1 MSRMTEARGAFL
13 KIHILVQIIFVAI
26 DFLPYIC
33 PFFSVFSE
41 EEPDLNN
48 ELEISTAETV
58 ETIVTQLM
66 EKQRAARA
74 AALNK
79 QVRSTSSH
87 CVQKS

>member
-1 MSRMTEARGAFL
+1 MPYANTPSVTITE
-13 KIHILVQIIFVAI
+13 
-26 DFLPYIC
+26 
-33 PFFSVFSE
+33 
-41 EEPDLNN
+41 LNN

-79 QVRSTSSH
+79 QVLIHHLVIYERFFYG
-87 CVQKS
+87 K

>member
-1 MSRMTEARGAFL
+1 MS
-13 KIHILVQIIFVAI
+13 I
-26 DFLPYIC
+26 
-33 PFFSVFSE
+33 FSVFSE

-79 QVRSTSSH
+79 QVR
-87 CVQKS
+87 

>member
-1 MSRMTEARGAFL
+1 MLNHISVKLFL
-13 KIHILVQIIFVAI
+13 LMI
-26 DFLPYIC
+26 
-33 PFFSVFSE
+33 SVFSE
-41 EEPDLNN
+41 EEPELNN

-79 QVRSTSSH
+79 QVLHHLLSNQSFLKPIFLP
-87 CVQKS
+87 VKYYKVEF

>member
-1 MSRMTEARGAFL
+1 MSFL
-13 KIHILVQIIFVAI
+13 YTAPNLLCV
-26 DFLPYIC
+26 
-33 PFFSVFSE
+33 FSVFSE

-79 QVRSTSSH
+79 QVID
-87 CVQKS
+87 

>member
-1 MSRMTEARGAFL
+1 MLNHISVKLFL
-13 KIHILVQIIFVAI
+13 LMI
-26 DFLPYIC
+26 
-33 PFFSVFSE
+33 SVFSE
-41 EEPDLNN
+41 EEPELNN

-79 QVRSTSSH
+79 QVLHQSPPSI
-87 CVQKS
+87 

>member
-1 MSRMTEARGAFL
+1 MLNQISVKLFL
-13 KIHILVQIIFVAI
+13 LMI
-26 DFLPYIC
+26 
-33 PFFSVFSE
+33 SVFSE
-41 EEPDLNN
+41 EEPELNN

-79 QVRSTSSH
+79 QVPHHLLSD
-87 CVQKS
+87 

>member
-1 MSRMTEARGAFL
+1 MS
-13 KIHILVQIIFVAI
+13 I
-26 DFLPYIC
+26 
-33 PFFSVFSE
+33 FSVFSE

-79 QVRSTSSH
+79 QVRYHLHIVAHTN
-87 CVQKS
+87 KT

>member
-1 MSRMTEARGAFL
+1 M
-13 KIHILVQIIFVAI
+13 I
-26 DFLPYIC
+26 
-33 PFFSVFSE
+33 SVFSE
-41 EEPDLNN
+41 EEPELNN

-79 QVRSTSSH
+79 QVL
-87 CVQKS
+87 KPPAI